1 MSILSEIFYGFF
13 GRFFPRDAEAE
24 VERRAEGKERLDW
37 PDSIVD
43 LLKALGRDSSFEAR
57 RQLAGEMG
65 RTNYSGTAE
74 ENIWLHSRVMEKV
87 RRREW

>member
-1 MSILSEIFYGFF
+1 LIGVRGDLLATQQELAAFL
-13 GRFFPRDAEAE
+13 AE

-57 RQLAGEMG
+57 RQLAGELG